1 MSTIDRT
8 IGRVS
13 SDALNKRNKKEVRI
27 NYGEASMTDMAE
39 YFELVKGKYGLSSD
53 YALAEKLGIAQPEA
67 NLMRRGLKIPKP
79 ELCIKI
85 AKLLNKNPVELL
97 LIAQKDKAPKQA
109 KEYWTLALTAVD
121 VMLHVPKSPKYIPR
135 KVAAI
140 GEELRELETQTLT
153 YQGAEANAEAVRL
166 VQTAEHSIDALM
178 ERWNIWRKGEA
189 LYPSYLLANQEAAKR
204 GVTIRRLLVLT
215 REQMGQE
222 SVVADA
228 IQVMDD
234 QQRVGIK
241 IFYSFRE
248 ELERAPAFHRFEE
261 DYKRRGAARDL
272 NAAMFDREIL
282 IFSQSYGQVQLG
294 VVGTPT
300 PITMI
305 NQLQITWKPELLR
318 DLDPA
323 PLFDMTRYV
332 FDYSSPQAFKTE
344 LRRFTRSVT

>member
-1 MSTIDRT
+1 MSEIAKYLEA
-8 IGRVS
+8 I
-13 SDALNKRNKKEVRI
+13 KERF
-27 NYGEASMTDMAE
+27 D
-39 YFELVKGKYGLSSD
+39 LSSD

-97 LIAQKDKAPKQA
+97 LIAQKDKAPSSA

-121 VMLHVPKSPKYIPR
+121 VMLHVPKTPKYIPR
-135 KVAAI
+135 KVEAI
-140 GEELRELETQTLT
+140 GRELRQLETQTLT

-166 VQTAEHSIDALM
+166 VQTAENSIDAIM
-178 ERWNIWRKGEA
+178 ERWNIWKKGEA
-189 LYPSYLLANQEAAKR
+189 LYPSYLLANQEAANR
-204 GVTIRRLLVLT
+204 GVVIRRLLVLT
-215 REQMGQE
+215 REQLRQE

-234 QQRVGIK
+234 QQRAGIK
-241 IFYSFRE
+241 IFFAFRE
-248 ELERAPAFHRFEE
+248 ELERAPAFQRFEE
-261 DYKRRGAARDL
+261 DYEAQGAARDL
-272 NAAMFDREIL
+272 NAAIFDREIL

-294 VVGTPT
+294 VVGVPT
-300 PITMI
+300 ALTMI
-305 NQLQITWKPELLR
+305 NQLEITWKPDLLR

-332 FDYSSPQAFKTE
+332 FEYGGPQAFNME
-344 LRRFTRSVT
+344 LARFKRSVA

>member
-1 MSTIDRT
+1 
-8 IGRVS
+8 
-13 SDALNKRNKKEVRI
+13 
-27 NYGEASMTDMAE
+27 MTDISSYLEA
-39 YFELVKGKYGLSSD
+39 GNRRYGLSS
-53 YALAEKLGIAQPEA
+53 YNALAKKIGIAQPEA

-79 ELCIKI
+79 EVCIRI
-85 AKLLNKNPVELL
+85 AKLLDKNPVELL
-97 LIAQKDKAPKQA
+97 LVAQKDKAPRQA

-121 VMLHVPKSPKYIPR
+121 VMLHVPKNPKYIPR
-135 KVAAI
+135 KVEAI
-140 GEELRELETQTLT
+140 GKELRELETQTLT

-178 ERWNIWRKGEA
+178 ERWNIWKKGEA
-189 LYPSYLLANQEAAKR
+189 LYPNYLLANQEAVKR
-204 GVTIRRLLVLT
+204 GVIIRRVLVLT

-222 SVVADA
+222 SVVTDA

-241 IFYSFRE
+241 IFYAFRD
-248 ELERAPAFHRFEE
+248 ELERASAFQRFEK
-261 DYKRRGAARDL
+261 DYKRQGAARDL
-272 NAAMFDREIL
+272 NAAMFDQEIL

>member
-1 MSTIDRT
+1 
-8 IGRVS
+8 
-13 SDALNKRNKKEVRI
+13 
-27 NYGEASMTDMAE
+27 MTEIAE
-39 YFELVKGKYGLSSD
+39 YFELVKGRYGLSSD

-85 AKLLNKNPVELL
+85 AKLLSKNPVELL

-140 GEELRELETQTLT
+140 GQELRQLETQTLL
-153 YQGAEANAEAVRL
+153 YEGAEANAEAVRL
-166 VQTAEHSIDALM
+166 VQTTEESIDAIM
-178 ERWNIWRKGEA
+178 ERWNIWKKGEA
-189 LYPSYLLANQEAAKR
+189 LYPSYLLANQAAIKR

-215 REQMGQE
+215 REQMEQE
-222 SVVADA
+222 TVVIDA

-234 QQRVGIK
+234 QHRAGIN
-241 IFYSFRE
+241 IYFTFRE
-248 ELERAPAFHRFEE
+248 ELERAAAFQRFEE
-261 DYKRRGAARDL
+261 DYKKLGAAKDL
-272 NAAMFDREIL
+272 NTAIFDKEIL
-282 IFSQSYGQVQLG
+282 IFSRSYGQVQLG

-305 NQLQITWKPELLR
+305 NQLQITWKPEFLR

-332 FDYSSPQAFKTE
+332 FEYSGPQAFKME
-344 LRRFTRSVT
+344 LARFRKATK

>member
-1 MSTIDRT
+1 
-8 IGRVS
+8 
-13 SDALNKRNKKEVRI
+13 
-27 NYGEASMTDMAE
+27 MTDVAE
-39 YFELVKGKYGLSSD
+39 YFEAVKSRYGLSSD
-53 YALAEKLGIAQPEA
+53 YALAKKLGIAQPEA
-67 NLMRRGLKIPKP
+67 NLMRRGMKIPNP
-79 ELCIKI
+79 EVCIRI
-85 AKLLNKNPVELL
+85 AKLLDKNPVELL
-97 LIAQKDKAPKQA
+97 LVAQKDKAPRQA

-121 VMLHVPKSPKYIPR
+121 VMLHVPKNPKYIPR
-135 KVAAI
+135 KVEAI
-140 GEELRELETQTLT
+140 GKELRELETQTLT
-153 YQGAEANAEAVRL
+153 YQGGEANAEAVRL

-178 ERWNIWRKGEA
+178 ERWNIWKKGEA
-189 LYPSYLLANQEAAKR
+189 LYPNYLLANQEAVKR
-204 GVTIRRLLVLT
+204 GVVIRRLLVLT
-215 REQMGQE
+215 REQVGQE
-222 SVVADA
+222 SVVTDA

-248 ELERAPAFHRFEE
+248 ELERAPAFQRFEE
-261 DYKRRGAARDL
+261 DYKRQGAARDL

-344 LRRFTRSVT
+344 LRRFTRSAT

>member
-1 MSTIDRT
+1 
-8 IGRVS
+8 
-13 SDALNKRNKKEVRI
+13 
-27 NYGEASMTDMAE
+27 MTEIAE
-39 YFELVKGKYGLSSD
+39 YFESVKNRYGLSSD

-121 VMLHVPKSPKYIPR
+121 VMLHVPKTPKYIPR
-135 KVAAI
+135 KVEAI
-140 GEELRELETQTLT
+140 GRELRQLETQTLT

-166 VQTAEHSIDALM
+166 VQTAKHSIDAIM
-178 ERWNIWRKGEA
+178 ERWNIWKKGEA
-189 LYPSYLLANQEAAKR
+189 LYPNYLLANQEAAKR
-204 GVTIRRLLVLT
+204 GVVIRRLLVLT
-215 REQMGQE
+215 QEQMAQE
-222 SVVADA
+222 SFVADA

-241 IFYSFRE
+241 IFYAFRE
-248 ELERAPAFHRFEE
+248 ELERALAFQRFEE
-261 DYKRRGAARDL
+261 DYKRQGAARDL

-282 IFSQSYGQVQLG
+282 IFSRSYGQVHLG
-294 VVGTPT
+294 VVGIPT

-305 NQLQITWKPELLR
+305 DQLQITWKPELLR

-332 FDYSSPQAFKTE
+332 FEYSVPQAFKIE
-344 LRRFTRSVT
+344 LARLKRSVT

>member
-1 MSTIDRT
+1 MSEISTYLEAIKERFD
-8 IGRVS
+8 
-13 SDALNKRNKKEVRI
+13 LN
-27 NYGEASMTDMAE
+27 
-39 YFELVKGKYGLSSD
+39 SD
-53 YALAEKLGIAQPEA
+53 YALAKKLGIAQPEA

-79 ELCIKI
+79 ELCIKM

-97 LIAQKDKAPKQA
+97 LIAQKDKAPSSA

-135 KVAAI
+135 KVEAI
-140 GEELRELETQTLT
+140 GRELRQLETQTLT
-153 YQGAEANAEAVRL
+153 YEGAEANAEAVRL
-166 VQTAEHSIDALM
+166 VRTAEHSVDAIM
-178 ERWNIWRKGEA
+178 ERWNIWKKGEA
-189 LYPSYLLANQEAAKR
+189 LYPNYLLANQEAAKR
-204 GVTIRRLLVLT
+204 GVLIRRLLVLT
-215 REQMGQE
+215 REQMEQE

-234 QQRVGIK
+234 QHRAGIK
-241 IFYSFRE
+241 IFYAFRE
-248 ELERAPAFHRFEE
+248 ELERAPAFQRFEK
-261 DYKRRGAARDL
+261 DYKRQEAARDL

-300 PITMI
+300 AITMI
-305 NQLQITWKPELLR
+305 NQLEITWKPDLLR

-332 FDYSSPQAFKTE
+332 FEYGGPQVFKME
-344 LRRFTRSVT
+344 LARVERSVR